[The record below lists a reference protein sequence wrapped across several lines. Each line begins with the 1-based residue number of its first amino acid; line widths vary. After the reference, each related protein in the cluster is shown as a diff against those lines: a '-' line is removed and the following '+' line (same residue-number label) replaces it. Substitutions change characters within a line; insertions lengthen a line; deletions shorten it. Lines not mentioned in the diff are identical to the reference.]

1 MAPDFGGCGRE
12 REHAFRILE
21 RRFTII
27 PAASKMHPM
36 RQPRSM
42 HQIKDEEDLRR
53 IRNDDPDF
61 SGTLAKG
68 LLILQSFVRDPRAH
82 ANSEFAERLHLP
94 RSTVSRLC
102 RSLQALGYLDHD
114 DRLDRYFIGPAAV
127 ALGYPYVI
135 NTPLLTQLRPAMQS
149 LADRFEGA
157 VSVGVTM
164 DLDVVYVETCAHEHG
179 TLKRPGVGAVRGIVE
194 TAMGRAWLA
203 QLTATERTRFLARA
217 KRERADEYTRSTEG
231 LKDSLANYA
240 KRGYA
245 INLGDAGLGVLAV
258 GVASNIRYGPR
269 KLLFNCAVPGYRAKA
284 ADLLKVIGPTLVQLV
299 NMADRQV
306 GLR

>member
-1 MAPDFGGCGRE
+1 MDSCFEYWNRDAIP
-12 REHAFRILE
+12 HAAVQN
-21 RRFTII
+21 RRMR
-27 PAASKMHPM
+27 ASRPI
-36 RQPRSM
+36 
-42 HQIKDEEDLRR
+42 HQLKDQQDLRR
-53 IRNDDPDF
+53 VRASDPDF

-68 LLILQSFVRDPRAH
+68 LMILQSFVKDPRAH
-82 ANSEFAERLHLP
+82 ANSEFAERLGIP
-94 RSTVSRLC
+94 RPTVSRLC
-102 RSLQALGYLDHD
+102 RSLQALGFLDHD
-114 DRLDRYFIGPAAV
+114 ERLDRYFIGPAAV

-135 NTPLLTQLRPAMQS
+135 NTPLLPQLRPALQS
-149 LADRFEGA
+149 MADRFEGA

-203 QLTATERTRFLARA
+203 QLGAAERNRFLARA
-217 KRERADEYTRSTEG
+217 KRERADEYARSSEG
-231 LKDSLANYA
+231 LKASLANHG
-240 KRGYA
+240 KRGFA
-245 INLGDAGLGVLAV
+245 INMGDAGLGVLAV

-269 KLLFNCAVPGYRAKA
+269 RLLFNCAVPGYRAKSS
-284 ADLLKVIGPTLVQLV
+284 DLLKTIGPALVQLV

>member
-1 MAPDFGGCGRE
+1 MHNRPPPLLRMAAMRE
-12 REHAFRILE
+12 
-21 RRFTII
+21 
-27 PAASKMHPM
+27 
-36 RQPRSM
+36 PRPV
-42 HQIKDEEDLRR
+42 HHLRNQRDLRQVR
-53 IRNDDPDF
+53 ENDPDF

-68 LLILQSFVRDPRAH
+68 LMILQCFVHDPRAH
-82 ANSEFAERLHLP
+82 ANSEFADRLGLP
-94 RSTVSRLC
+94 RPTVSRLC
-102 RSLQALGYLDHD
+102 RTLQALGFLDHD

-135 NTPLLTQLRPAMQS
+135 HTPLLPQLRPAMQS

-164 DLDVVYVETCAHEHG
+164 DLDVVYVETCAHEQG

-203 QLTATERTRFLARA
+203 QLSAAERNRFLARA
-217 KRERADEYTRSTEG
+217 RQERADEYTRSTEG
-231 LKDSLANYA
+231 LKDSLANYT
-240 KRGYA
+240 KRGFS
-245 INLGDAGLGVLAV
+245 INMGDAGLGVLAV

-269 KLLFNCAVPGYRAKA
+269 RLLFNCAVPGYRAKA
-284 ADLLKVIGPTLVQLV
+284 SDLLKSIGPTLVQLV